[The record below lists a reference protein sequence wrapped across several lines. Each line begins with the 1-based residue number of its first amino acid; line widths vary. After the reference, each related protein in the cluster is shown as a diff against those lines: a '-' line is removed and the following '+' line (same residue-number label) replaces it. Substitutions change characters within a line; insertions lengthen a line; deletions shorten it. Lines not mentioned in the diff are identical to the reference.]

1 MDLKKLTLG
10 NLYSKRDWGHAQD
23 YVEAIYKIFA
33 SKKADDYVIATG
45 KQYSIKEFVNLTASK
60 LNLKLKWVGKGL
72 NERALSP
79 SNNIISEVDE
89 KYFRPLEVDHLRGEY
104 SKARKILNW
113 KPKIKVGQLI
123 DEMIIEEKIY

>member
-1 MDLKKLTLG
+1 M
-10 NLYSKRDWGHAQD
+10 YSKRDWGHAQD
-23 YVEAIYKIFA
+23 YVEAIYKILHQ
-33 SKKADDYVIATG
+33 KKADDYVIATG

-79 SNNIISEVDE
+79 SNNIIIEVDE

-123 DEMIIEEKIY
+123 DEMIIEEKNLLKIL